1 MSRFYGMG
9 PDELMG
15 LPVGVLR
22 AYCKMLPV
30 LEAHED
36 LRAEH
41 AASIAR
47 TPQTNG
53 ELQNQ
58 KSARRTLAR
67 AAFRYEP
74 KPPKRKGGKEATLAM
89 IRMLGIPVEIK
100 KRKNG

>member
-1 MSRFYGMG
+1 
-9 PDELMG
+9 
-15 LPVGVLR
+15 
-22 AYCKMLPV
+22 MLPV

-47 TPQTNG
+47 TPQTKT
-53 ELQNQ
+53 ELQEQNR
-58 KSARRTLAR
+58 ARRVLAR
-67 AAFRYEP
+67 TAFRYEP
-74 KPPKRKGGKEATLAM
+74 RPPKRKGEKEATLAM